1 MMRKYKI
8 LIYIKSFYVKI
19 ILIIIDELWIALIRE
34 YNELL

>member
-19 ILIIIDELWIALIRE
+19 ILTIIDELWIALILE

>member
-8 LIYIKSFYVKI
+8 LIYIKSFCVKI
-19 ILIIIDELWIALIRE
+19 ILTIIDELWIALILE